1 MSTFTSFL
9 FAGAAVAQMNPDA
22 LSALNNAD
30 WSDILKSQQPDE
42 TWAPSSVYK
51 SPDLIAAVEKMTNQG
66 IGEYKLMG
74 GLSDTEGNYALVNLA
89 AMLAQSMHETIQYDA
104 CDENNWDQTSG
115 YTASNACGQ
124 LGQSYQD
131 YKCPAGEEHMACEN
145 DPEMEMVASTNAK
158 WYGAPGPMF
167 CAPKSKVPK
176 APRWDHSQGWCN
188 PAEEYPKIE
197 GDDFWAAVTG
207 NRGDDQCGVY
217 EGQKAGGW
225 THCEGAGCAN
235 AEAPIF
241 GQPAR
246 TDVEGCCWWGRGV
259 IQTTGVCNFGKLN
272 YFAGARAAR
281 EGRESLFPNVD
292 FCKRPDSICNST
304 EHPDLKW
311 VAGLFFYSK
320 EVQLYPTDDKWS
332 FDYDS
337 ELKYFTDAGDINDRS
352 FIDKVS
358 GIVNRGCP
366 SLNACAAGPTHEAHK
381 RAENFKTV
389 LRAFGYPF
397 DGTAP
402 ISTTQTP
409 VTTQGQNSTNGDAPI
424 AGEACSSSCSDCRHN
439 TNHTQ
444 SANDAACAPCATGQ
458 SWWPCNVENLCYC
471 ADSNETEAPST
482 TTEAPATTEAPVTT
496 ETPTTEAPTT
506 QAPSTTEATTTA
518 APTTTEAATT
528 EAPATTTA
536 SQTTTKYT
544 TKDCTQTTQAP
555 TTEEP
560 TTDAPTTQQPT
571 TEEPSAPAGG
581 ECDASCVECVA
592 VPGNAQAA
600 IDMHCVACGG
610 DTMQSWWPCA
620 EPTPICKCKTRRNI
634 LV

>member
-1 MSTFTSFL
+1 MGTILKMSGFKSLLFT
-9 FAGAAVAQMNPDA
+9 GAVIAQMN
-22 LSALNNAD
+22 
-30 WSDILKSQQPDE
+30 PDE
-42 TWAPSSVYK
+42 TWAPSTVYK
-51 SPDLIAAVEKMTNQG
+51 SPDLIAAVEKMTNTG
-66 IGEYKLMG
+66 IGEYKLLG
-74 GLSDTEGNYALVNLA
+74 GLSEAEGNYSLVNLA

-115 YTASNACGQ
+115 YTSANACGQ

-131 YKCPAGEEHMACEN
+131 YKCPAGEEHMACEV
-145 DPEMEMVASTNAK
+145 DPEMELVASTNAK

-176 APRWDHSQGWCN
+176 APRWDHSAGWCD
-188 PAEEYPKIE
+188 PEVDYPKLQGDAFFANVNGE
-197 GDDFWAAVTG
+197 GSE
-207 NRGDDQCGVY
+207 NCGVY
-217 EGQKAGGW
+217 EGQKDGGW
-225 THCEGAGCAN
+225 VHCEGAGCAN

-292 FCKRPDSICNST
+292 FCKRPDSICNSV

-311 VAGLFFYSK
+311 VAGLFFYAK
-320 EVQLYPTDDKWS
+320 EVQLYPSDDAWS
-332 FDYDS
+332 FDYEA
-337 ELKYFTDAGDINDRS
+337 ELKYFTDNGDINDRS

-366 SLNACAAGPTHEAHK
+366 SLNACSAGPTHEAHK

-402 ISTTQTP
+402 I
-409 VTTQGQNSTNGDAPI
+409 VTTQKPVTWEGQGSTDGQNNGGQPI
-424 AGEACSSSCSDCRHN
+424 AGGECNSSCSDCRYN
-439 TNHTQ
+439 ANHTQ
-444 SANDAACAPCATGQ
+444 NADDAACAPCANGQ

-471 ADSNETEAPST
+471 ADSNNETEAPAT
-482 TTEAPATTEAPVTT
+482 TTEAPATTEVV
-496 ETPTTEAPTT
+496 
-506 QAPSTTEATTTA
+506 
-518 APTTTEAATT
+518 TT

-536 SQTTTKYT
+536 PQTTTKYT
-544 TKDCTQTTQAP
+544 TKDCTQTTQ
-555 TTEEP
+555 
-560 TTDAPTTQQPT
+560 QPT
-571 TEEPSAPAGG
+571 TEKPTTEQPATDSPSAPAGG
-581 ECDASCVECVA
+581 ECDASCEECEA
-592 VPGNAQAA
+592 IPGNDQAA
-600 IDMHCVACGG
+600 IDSHCVPCGG
-610 DTMQSWWPCA
+610 DTMQSWWPCNDN
-620 EPTPICKCKTRRNI
+620 ICQCKRRRNV